1 MGNPPRFTSG
11 GNPPCVRSH
20 ASTLQKPRFTP
31 QESFLL
37 VLGAMPPRFRSLAPR
52 LRSHTSSLPEPSLHV
67 TLDWGQQTHTPPDL
81 QISLACPPPSSFL
94 HTWRSIYMDARE
106 ASTSGREIRKRN
118 RSTPTRSPCAGVRS
132 PGMVHGCLKG
142 SHGLWLLSWIRSVI
156 RVRFLK
162 AACDDKHSTNVEQLP
177 SYPRHVQRCGFV
189 WTPRRSGNRVVAF
202 EPVPLPTWLQNLIRT
217 GAQGSRPQSEG

>member
-1 MGNPPRFTSG
+1 MN
-11 GNPPCVRSH
+11 
-20 ASTLQKPRFTP
+20 
-31 QESFLL
+31 
-37 VLGAMPPRFRSLAPR
+37 
-52 LRSHTSSLPEPSLHV
+52 
-67 TLDWGQQTHTPPDL
+67 
-81 QISLACPPPSSFL
+81 
-94 HTWRSIYMDARE
+94 ARE
-106 ASTSGREIRKRN
+106 ASTIWQRDKEEESIDAYQVPMRRGTKPR
-118 RSTPTRSPCAGVRS
+118 
-132 PGMVHGCLKG
+132 HGPWVSKG